1 MSEIIDSLRR
11 AVETTVDAMD
21 LLDLGYAT
29 VESISPLSLS
39 IKKTN
44 LKVTEPVAVMSD
56 NVRYRSVNVQGQRVV
71 INPGLSVGDKVI
83 FLKANAGQ
91 NYVVISKV

>member
-11 AVETTVDAMD
+11 AVETTVEAMD

-29 VESISPLSLS
+29 VESTSPLSLS

-91 NYVVISKV
+91 NYIVISKV

>member
-11 AVETTVDAMD
+11 AVKTTVEAMD

>member
-1 MSEIIDSLRR
+1 MSEIIDSLRMVIKST
-11 AVETTVDAMD
+11 VEAMD

-29 VESISPLSLS
+29 VESISPLTLS

-56 NVRYRSVNVQGQRVV
+56 NVRYRSVTVQGQVVV
-71 INPGLSVGDKVI
+71 INPGLSAGDKVI
-83 FLKANAGQ
+83 FLKSNSGQ

>member
-11 AVETTVDAMD
+11 VVETTVEAMD

-56 NVRYRSVNVQGQRVV
+56 NVRYRSVNVQGQRGV

>member
-11 AVETTVDAMD
+11 VVETTVDAMD

>member
-11 AVETTVDAMD
+11 VVETTVEAMD

-91 NYVVISKV
+91 NYVVISIV

>member
-11 AVETTVDAMD
+11 VVETTVEAMD

-44 LKVTEPVAVMSD
+44 LKVT
-56 NVRYRSVNVQGQRVV
+56 
-71 INPGLSVGDKVI
+71 
-83 FLKANAGQ
+83 
-91 NYVVISKV
+91 

>member
-1 MSEIIDSLRR
+1 M
-11 AVETTVDAMD
+11 
-21 LLDLGYAT
+21 LDLGYAT

>member
-11 AVETTVDAMD
+11 VVETTVEAMD

-29 VESISPLSLS
+29 VEIISPLSLS

-91 NYVVISKV
+91 TYVVISKV

>member
-11 AVETTVDAMD
+11 VVEAMD

>member
-11 AVETTVDAMD
+11 VVETTVEAMD

-71 INPGLSVGDKVI
+71 SIQDYLLVI
-83 FLKANAGQ
+83 K
-91 NYVVISKV
+91 

>member
-1 MSEIIDSLRR
+1 M
-11 AVETTVDAMD
+11 
-21 LLDLGYAT
+21 LDLGYAT
-29 VESISPLSLS
+29 VESTSPLSLS

>member
-1 MSEIIDSLRR
+1 MAEIIDSLRR
-11 AVETTVDAMD
+11 VVETTVEAMD

>member
-11 AVETTVDAMD
+11 AVETTVEAMD

-29 VESISPLSLS
+29 VEGISPLSLS

>member
-11 AVETTVDAMD
+11 AVETTVEAMD

-91 NYVVISKV
+91 NYVVILKV

>member
-11 AVETTVDAMD
+11 AVETTVEAMD

-29 VESISPLSLS
+29 VESTSPLSLS

>member
-1 MSEIIDSLRR
+1 MSEIIDSLRM
-11 AVETTVDAMD
+11 AVETTVEAMD

>member
-11 AVETTVDAMD
+11 AVETTVEAMD

-44 LKVTEPVAVMSD
+44 LKVTEPVAEIGRASC
-56 NVRYRSVNVQGQRVV
+56 RERV
-71 INPGLSVGDKVI
+71 
-83 FLKANAGQ
+83 
-91 NYVVISKV
+91 

>member
-11 AVETTVDAMD
+11 VVEATVEAMD

>member
-11 AVETTVDAMD
+11 AVETTVEAMD

-71 INPGLSVGDKVI
+71 INSGLSVGDKVI

>member
-11 AVETTVDAMD
+11 AVETTVEAMD

-29 VESISPLSLS
+29 VESTSPLSLS

-83 FLKANAGQ
+83 F
-91 NYVVISKV
+91 

>member
-11 AVETTVDAMD
+11 VVQTTVEAMD

>member
-11 AVETTVDAMD
+11 VVETTVEAMD

>member
-11 AVETTVDAMD
+11 AVETTVEAMD

>member
-11 AVETTVDAMD
+11 AVKTTVEAMD

-29 VESISPLSLS
+29 VESISPLTLS

-44 LKVTEPVAVMSD
+44 LIVTEPVAVMSD
-56 NVRYRSVNVQGQRVV
+56 NVRYRSVTVQGQKVV
-71 INPGLSVGDKVI
+71 INPGLSAGDKVI

-91 NYVVISKV
+91 NYIVISKV

>member
-11 AVETTVDAMD
+11 VVETTVEAMD

-29 VESISPLSLS
+29 VESTSPLSLS

>member
-1 MSEIIDSLRR
+1 MLEIIDSLRR
-11 AVETTVDAMD
+11 AVETTVEAMD